1 LEGFTVLT
9 FVGDPIPPGR
19 KWRRF
24 YVTLRHATPARNLA
38 SILLDGLLTSKSRG
52 RFKAVWLHS
61 PGRSHWAAL
70 HTVERHGGAI
80 EEVVIL
86 DVQVPRAWL
95 KRHGGSVEGLWRCVR
110 DIPRRCIRRVI
121 TFGELSRSPALDTA
135 SR

>member
-1 LEGFTVLT
+1 LEGLTVLT
-9 FVGDPIPPGR
+9 FTGTAIPPGR

-38 SILLDGLLTSKSRG
+38 DILRDGLLTGKSRG

-61 PGRSHWAAL
+61 PGRSHWAAI

-110 DIPRRCIRRVI
+110 NIPVKCIRRVI
-121 TFGELSRSPALDTA
+121 TFGQLSRSPDLEKVG
-135 SR
+135 R